1 MARARTGNSRGMGDE
16 IERLRAKRGEQ
27 DVKFMQVADHLR
39 DFTDLR
45 PDDGDAV
52 QRVAAFLADVEDLP
66 HRHEND
72 PDRGLG

>member
-1 MARARTGNSRGMGDE
+1 MGDE
-16 IERLRAKRGEQ
+16 IARLRGKRGDQ
-27 DVKFMQVADHLR
+27 DVTFAQVADHLR
-39 DFTDLR
+39 DFTDLH

-52 QRVAAFLADVEDLP
+52 QRVAAFLADVEDVA